1 MRIFLTLNSSASS
14 GFNDSTWKNIFY
26 DTLQKMGHDVVFFS
40 YEEATYKDKI
50 KLSSVL
56 AISENIYDNFMKH
69 NKKKRFDIFF
79 SYYHSLNVNPE
90 LFKRLK
96 GKVLCVNYTTNFHQ
110 INDYKDILKE
120 VDLSIY
126 ASVEAKSYF
135 EENDIASY
143 YMPFAALKSKSNNV
157 LLKNGN
163 LSFIGSAYG
172 NRPYY
177 VYRLLQNNFPIKIH
191 GTNWTKANKLN
202 SLLRSIKLQK
212 EILLNSKNVIDTAYK
227 NLNNLILDEINLKYK
242 NCINDPLDDYGY
254 DQLLSNSSIILNIP
268 ESRYNHDYSNPKVL
282 LGANLRDF
290 EVPALGSFLLTQYN
304 EEISSL
310 FDLEKE
316 IETFKNEWEMVDKTK
331 FYLKKPNLS
340 LKIAE
345 AGQKRVNKQHLWVH
359 RFENLFSHLKKNF
372 L

>member
-14 GFNDSTWKNIFY
+14 GFKDSTWKNIFY
-26 DTLQKMGHDVVFFS
+26 DNLQKMGHDVVFFS
-40 YEEATYKDKI
+40 YEEATFKDKI
-50 KLSSVL
+50 KTSSISI
-56 AISENIYDNFMKH
+56 ISENIYDNFIKQH
-69 NKKKRFDIFF
+69 KKKKFDLFF

-90 LFKRLK
+90 LFKKLK

-135 EENDIASY
+135 EENNIASY
-143 YMPFAALKSKSNNV
+143 YMPFAALKSKFKNV
-157 LLKNGN
+157 RLKNGN

-316 IETFKNEWEMVDKTK
+316 IETYKNEWEMVDKTK
-331 FYLKKPNLS
+331 FYLKKPNKNILLIS
-340 LKIAE
+340 LLIP
-345 AGQKRVNKQHLWVH
+345 
-359 RFENLFSHLKKNF
+359 
-372 L
+372 

>member
-1 MRIFLTLNSSASS
+1 
-14 GFNDSTWKNIFY
+14 
-26 DTLQKMGHDVVFFS
+26 
-40 YEEATYKDKI
+40 
-50 KLSSVL
+50 
-56 AISENIYDNFMKH
+56 
-69 NKKKRFDIFF
+69 
-79 SYYHSLNVNPE
+79 
-90 LFKRLK
+90 
-96 GKVLCVNYTTNFHQ
+96 
-110 INDYKDILKE
+110 
-120 VDLSIY
+120 
-126 ASVEAKSYF
+126 
-135 EENDIASY
+135 
-143 YMPFAALKSKSNNV
+143 MPFAALKSKSNNV